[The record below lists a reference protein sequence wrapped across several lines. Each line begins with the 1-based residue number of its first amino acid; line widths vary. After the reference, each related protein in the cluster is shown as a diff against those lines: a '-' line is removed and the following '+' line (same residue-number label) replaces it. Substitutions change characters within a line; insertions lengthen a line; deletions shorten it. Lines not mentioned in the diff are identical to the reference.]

1 MYASSTFYTNHRIR
15 RDGEIDRVKKK
26 KCFVQ
31 FVFLKSRRVNEMGSV
46 VKIFLLCTGTCI
58 RGKKFLIEGINN
70 RLHESTLLSSLVA
83 AISCARIA
91 RRRSQFY
98 PPAAGIQR

>member
-1 MYASSTFYTNHRIR
+1 M
-15 RDGEIDRVKKK
+15 
-26 KCFVQ
+26 Q
-31 FVFLKSRRVNEMGSV
+31 FVFPKITRWALSV
-46 VKIFLLCTGTCI
+46 DFFYCTVPVLVYEVKI
-58 RGKKFLIEGINN
+58 FLIEGINN

>member
-1 MYASSTFYTNHRIR
+1 
-15 RDGEIDRVKKK
+15 
-26 KCFVQ
+26 
-31 FVFLKSRRVNEMGSV
+31 MGSV
-46 VKIFLLCTGTCI
+46 CQYFLLCTGRI
-58 RGKKFLIEGINN
+58 EVKISLIEGINN

-91 RRRSQFY
+91 QGWSKFY

>member
-1 MYASSTFYTNHRIR
+1 M
-15 RDGEIDRVKKK
+15 KKK
-26 KCFVQ
+26 KWFCAVC
-31 FVFLKSRRVNEMGSV
+31 VSYNNEVGSV
-46 VKIFLLCTGTCI
+46 VKIFPNVPGLVNEVKI
-58 RGKKFLIEGINN
+58 SLIEEINN

-91 RRRSQFY
+91 RRRSPFY

>member
-1 MYASSTFYTNHRIR
+1 MSEEENVVLCSL
-15 RDGEIDRVKKK
+15 
-26 KCFVQ
+26 C
-31 FVFLKSRRVNEMGSV
+31 FLKYEVGSV
-46 VKIFLLCTGTCI
+46 CRFFLLYCTRTCI
-58 RGKKFLIEGINN
+58 RGKKSLIEGINN